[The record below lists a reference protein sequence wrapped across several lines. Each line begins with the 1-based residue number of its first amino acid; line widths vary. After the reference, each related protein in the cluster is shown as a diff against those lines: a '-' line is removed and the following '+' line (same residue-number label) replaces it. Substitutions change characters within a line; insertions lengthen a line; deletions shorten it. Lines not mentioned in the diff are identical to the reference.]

1 MIKFSN
7 VEELVSLA
15 EERGET
21 ISEIMI
27 AFEEDVSGKSRETI
41 WAMMKQNLEIMKQ
54 AAERG
59 ITEDI
64 KSRSGLTGGDAK
76 RLHQYMEGGG
86 AALAGDRTLEAV
98 KLAMATNEV
107 NAAMGVIVAT
117 PTAGSCGVVPGCL
130 LSAGA
135 RLGATE
141 DELIKALFTAAALGY
156 VIANNSFI
164 SGAAGGCQAEVGSAA
179 AMAAG
184 ALVELAGGSPRQSSE
199 ALAIALK
206 NMLGLVCDPVAGLVE
221 APCIKR
227 NAIGAANALVAA
239 DLALAGVTSLIPP
252 DEVIMA
258 MFSIGGAMPASLR
271 ETAKGGLAATPTGR
285 RLQEQVF
292 GKRREAN
299 AKRSE
304 AGEGGHGADTAME
317 EPEEDR

>member
-1 MIKFSN
+1 MIKFNN
-7 VEELVSLA
+7 VAELVERA
-15 EERGET
+15 EERGGK
-21 ISEIMI
+21 ISDVMI
-27 AFEEDVSGKSRETI
+27 DYEVQVSGKSREVVI
-41 WAMMKQNLEIMKQ
+41 DLMRQNLHIMKR

-64 KSRSGLTGGDAK
+64 RSRSGLTGGDAK
-76 RLHQYMEGGG
+76 RVHQYMAEHTPLSGE
-86 AALAGDRTLEAV
+86 RTLDAV

-130 LSAGA
+130 LSAGE

-141 DELIKALFTAAALGY
+141 DELVAALFTAAALGY

-184 ALVELAGGSPRQSSE
+184 ALVELNGGTPAQSAQ

-239 DLALAGVTSLIPP
+239 DLAMAGVTSIIPP

-258 MFSIGGAMPASLR
+258 MYSIGGAMPSSLR
-271 ETAKGGLAATPTGR
+271 ETAEGGLAATPTGK
-285 RLQEQVF
+285 RLREQVF
-292 GKRREAN
+292 GA
-299 AKRSE
+299 RSRKGVA
-304 AGEGGHGADTAME
+304 AGASGGG
-317 EPEEDR
+317 EDAGGGGVQ

>member
-1 MIKFSN
+1 MIKFN
-7 VEELVSLA
+7 TVADLIDLA
-15 EERGET
+15 ETRGEK

-27 AFEEDVSGKSRETI
+27 GFEVEVSGKPRDQVLNL
-41 WAMMKQNLEIMKQ
+41 MKQNLTVMKQ

-76 RLHQYMEGGG
+76 RVHQYMQERSP
-86 AALAGDRTLEAV
+86 LSGDRTLDAV

-107 NAAMGVIVAT
+107 NAAMGIIVAT

-130 LSAGA
+130 LSVGN
-135 RLGATE
+135 RINAT
-141 DELIKALFTAAALGY
+141 DDDLISALFTAAALGF

-184 ALVELAGGSPRQSSE
+184 ALVELNGGTPAQSGQ

-239 DLALAGVTSLIPP
+239 DLALAGVTSIIPP

-258 MFSIGGAMPASLR
+258 MYSIGGAMPSSLR
-271 ETAKGGLAATPTGR
+271 ETAKGGLAATPTGK

-292 GKRREAN
+292 GK
-299 AKRSE
+299 K
-304 AGEGGHGADTAME
+304 DQ
-317 EPEEDR
+317 